1 MMKKSF
7 ERYEKPSVEWL
18 VSPEEE
24 FVLCQSPQTDEDGLG
39 EIGIGGEEGEE
50 QGWLN

>member
-24 FVLCQSPQTDEDGLG
+24 FVLCQSPTSNGDLG
-39 EIGIGGEEGEE
+39 EITIGGEEGEDE
-50 QGWLN
+50 GWLN